1 MKKLIWLNRATLDKS
16 RCTTIYCD
24 ISFTLEHP
32 PTTQLLPA
40 LGTLQATHILL
51 QGEAEQVVAFPLGT
65 AKTDL
70 KVMIQRKPR
79 IVALIPRSLQRAANT
94 VAILLQKKILVSHLY
109 KEHRHYLFEETQGL
123 QINFFA

>member
-1 MKKLIWLNRATLDKS
+1 MQLLTSQDALQSIVTSHLHWK
-16 RCTTIYCD
+16 
-24 ISFTLEHP
+24 HP

-94 VAILLQKKILVSHLY
+94 VAILLQKKTLVSHLY
-109 KEHRHYLFEETQGL
+109 KEHCHYLFEEKQGL